1 MTTLGQRGVLGSSA
15 QGRNG
20 EQSFVNASNGNL
32 VLQDL
37 DDKLI
42 GRGLDI
48 NVVRTY
54 NSQGLLNDD
63 NGDNWTV
70 GAFGQRVVLTGTVA
84 TAGSTLA
91 RTDRDGASATYTWDA
106 ARNLYVSSAGA
117 GAFDTIGYDSTN
129 ARYTW
134 TDGATGLVERYES
147 TGSGRL
153 ISVTDPAGNT
163 VSYAYNAN
171 GTLQRMVDANGETTW
186 FDYSGSNL
194 TQVRTAATD
203 GTVLTRVR
211 YAYDTANRLSSVAV
225 DLNPEDNSIADGK
238 VYVTTYTY
246 DGTSKR
252 VASVTQTD
260 GTKHNFSYV
269 EAGGVY
275 KVATVTD
282 ALGAV
287 TRFSYDIT
295 QNTTTITD
303 PLGAQ
308 STYLYDAQGQL
319 LQMRQGVTA
328 GNPSG
333 LSQISYRY
341 DAAGNVTGVTDGE
354 GREVA
359 YEYDASGNLLK
370 ETDSAGNLHTRTY
383 NAANQLLTDTVY
395 ADAAVSRGAFSQPA
409 SLPEITRY
417 IYAQDNPRFLRFVL
431 SPQGGVT
438 EHRYNS
444 YGQALATVRYTG
456 SSYNVTLLG
465 ASAVPTEAQMSAWVG
480 SQDLRRTERDDRAY
494 DARGALSSS
503 TTYGEVDASGAGVAA
518 TAARTQYVYDQHG
531 QLLKSIDPG
540 AGTTTYIYDG
550 LGRVLSISAPSLDGG
565 ATPNTTIT
573 SYDDAGGKTSV
584 TVASGLVTIS
594 AYDKAGRLVSVT
606 QQSQGTGVLGST
618 TYAYDKDGNLLMTQD
633 PTGVRKWMLYDEA
646 GRKIADIDA
655 TGAVIEYVYSRN
667 GQLRQ
672 TIAYATRINTTVLVD
687 AAGKPTTAW
696 VSDNRVTSLPVL
708 RPATMAA
715 QDQKV
720 WRFYDNAGRLAWQVD
735 ALGYVTQTT
744 YDGASRVLGVTQL
757 ANPID
762 VAPLIQGA
770 NVDLG
775 VDPSTLGGIALTL
788 DSMESTPL
796 GHVMVL
802 TATVEGTTP
811 GGMVS
816 FFDGETIIGSAP
828 VIDGKAL
835 LVTDRLSVG
844 THNLRVAYSGDALR
858 PASISKTVKKF
869 ITPAATTATLTYLS
883 PAAGSSDPL
892 TLRLT
897 VAANQPS
904 WVALP
909 GGKVVFYNGDVVLSE
924 AMVVNGVANLS
935 LNSWPSMDAF
945 VARLPKGLATAIVAS
960 GIKDDLVLKALSLAI
975 NSVVASNAEVAYSAI
990 SSKFTEIGNLFVSNL
1005 HLPGGVVFN
1014 KDVIGPLSNGLL
1026 DTGKQW
1032 PEIRSALSAISSDLD
1047 SLSRYGGLS
1056 GKMNLRAEY
1065 AGDALHT
1072 GYVVQTQVVPT
1083 PPSITLSASTT
1094 RVTDGRSVT
1103 LSAQVMDSR
1112 AGGRVDFFVKDMST
1126 GNPVIKFLGTANVV
1140 NGMATLVVNSLPAG
1154 MYTWSATYSNPRDLF
1169 SGTLAQG
1176 PALQVDMNQSNSS
1189 QWNTVDESVDG
1200 GYSISVSGMA
1210 SSDPVTGMMA
1220 RLRISD
1226 REKYLGVKGT
1236 YDVFIDNSLIGSFT
1250 YDSYSWE
1257 RSADFVIPID
1267 IPRDKA
1273 DHRLTIYFN
1282 GHFISTLFSVD
1293 NIAPQVLTSTTLS
1306 VSSATAQEGSP
1317 VTLRADVSPVLSDY
1331 KTDWRLHPNA
1341 ISGIVTFYANGVAIG
1356 TATAVNGQASLVI
1369 NSLLLGIN
1377 SITASY
1383 AGNDNYSSSTSA
1395 VPPPVTVPAT
1405 LASTTTTLTSSQ
1417 ATLSDDAALTL
1428 TASVST
1434 STGSTTFGGTV
1445 DFYNGTTLLGSATV
1459 VNGRAILTVD
1469 KSQTSVGT
1477 NALRAVFSGDA
1488 NTAGST
1494 GTYNQVVVQ
1503 AVPSMVLSASKQW
1516 IYADSYPVTFTVQVN
1531 GVASGGLVSFFIG
1544 SRMFFV
1550 DPQCIGTAT
1559 VVNGVAT
1566 LTVGSLPKG
1575 NYGWS
1580 ASYSSGNGT
1589 LSNVAQEATNYLDV
1603 EGEPR
1608 PAIDG
1613 TSGYQLQVNGAKKPD
1628 QEGNGLV
1635 TLGAT
1640 PTVWLRD
1647 RGNASG
1653 INGVFGIFVDGN
1665 LVGSVVNNLAGNPSN
1680 ADLQFALPAF
1690 SWAGEHKLTLVF
1702 TPWHSG
1708 QAEGR
1713 SFRITTTIKVD
1724 PASTSLTLSTPPS
1737 TAPVGSTITLNATVS
1752 AVPSAGATP
1761 LPLGPLYGGT
1771 VTFYANGKPIGTADV
1786 RNGIATL
1793 AVDSLLQGA
1802 TKITATYSGNN
1813 NYLSSQTVD
1822 SSSKTIQIAG
1832 NVTSSSIIQVTGT
1845 PVSLTNLTTAVIAK
1859 DGALSVR
1866 VVGKTPTGLVS
1877 FYSGTNLLGT
1887 VTVMEDG
1894 TATLRGVP
1902 IPAGTHTFS
1911 AVYSGDELNA
1921 DGALSFTQV
1930 VEGTPTTPVWVGLDI
1945 TQDRTATQ
1953 LFNRNGQLQG
1963 VLDAEGYLTEYKYNA
1978 AGEQVQ
1984 TIRYA
1989 HRAANF
1995 SSVSARMMAMAIA
2008 RASGDLAG
2016 VRPEASAGDIR
2027 SYNFYNARGQLVGQV
2042 DGEGYLTETIYDARG
2057 NITQTRRYAAL
2068 AKTPGAANAT
2078 LATIRPDANA
2088 QDQTVTQTWS
2098 AANQLLSR
2106 TNVEGTVTTFT
2117 YDVAGRLVQT
2127 TTAAGTAD
2135 ERITRQRYD
2144 SQGRL
2149 IAELDGRGSDVVAL
2163 ADALSKWSANG
2174 STHTYDTAGRRT
2186 STTDANGHR
2195 TLFFYDALGRLTYT
2209 VNALGEV
2216 TESRY
2221 NVHGLVFEQIVY
2233 GTRVNVSTLGAT
2245 TPGGLNTDTLKA
2257 QLAAVADPAKDTHVL
2272 STYNATGTKA
2282 TIVDG
2287 LGNTTSYSYNAFR
2300 EVTASTQTRL
2310 SGQVVTNTVAFDR
2323 RGQQI
2328 SSTLDSTGAAI
2339 TRRNS
2344 YDAFGRVNTRTDAN
2358 GNTTNLR
2365 YDRLGRVV
2373 TTTDANSAEH
2383 ITTYDAFDRVL
2394 TQRDALGNVTSYT
2407 YNLADRSV
2415 TVTTPEGVS
2424 VTTVHNRQGQTSS
2437 ITDGRG
2443 NTTTYSYDKSGNL
2456 LQTQAP
2462 EGVGTS
2468 TTYDKI
2474 GLKLSTTDAR
2484 GTVTTYGYDAANRL
2498 LTRTV
2503 DPTGLQLTT
2512 SYQYDAKGQ
2521 AIRVTDSGGI
2531 VTVTEYDL
2539 NGQVASQT
2547 VDPSNGAYVGLNLR
2561 TVYTHDTDG
2570 TTLSV
2575 QGPDGRLTR
2584 YNYDGAGR
2592 RIKEQVDPLGLN
2604 LTRSYAYDGEGNV
2617 VKSIDGQG
2625 NATLFIYDKANRLA
2639 FTIDAMGGVQQNS
2652 YDAEGRL
2659 IRQSTYTAFVPVAA
2673 WNGVAPSL
2681 STMQAL
2687 LPTLGA
2693 IATQSRRY
2701 DRDGR
2706 LSFSVDA
2713 TGAVVKYSYDAGG
2726 NVIEARAYAQRIDLS
2741 QWNGVVDPPVVADD
2755 AHDQRSRNVYDA
2767 LGRKT
2772 YTIDGTG
2779 AVVRQ
2784 VFDAAGNI
2792 KERFAYSLRVPV
2804 ATAATPQALAAA
2816 VAQVA
2821 DPARDLHDV
2830 YAYDRAGRQTSHT
2843 DGMGAVTTQTYD
2855 RNGNVTSRT
2864 DANNQVTRY
2873 AYDTVGRLVYTL
2885 GPLGQLEKNTY
2896 DAAGRITLTT
2906 RYAKAVVVTGL
2917 GNALTVDQLKA
2928 LAAET
2933 SGQDQQQY
2941 SVYDKSGRLSATVDA
2956 LGSVVTFVRDGNGNI
2971 TQRTAWASPI
2981 NMATWVPGTTPA
2993 PSVDPANDQQT
3004 RIFYDGMGREAF
3016 TVDALGYA
3024 VRRQYNAQ
3032 GQLERITRY
3041 ATAVPAQ
3048 TANSYDALLQAATNG
3063 AAGAGSAPQITVY
3076 GYDAAGNRIRQTSA
3090 FGQPEAAT
3098 TLYVYDGLGRLTR
3111 TVDPRG
3117 VELSQGDAP
3126 SALNERKLLGYI
3138 NAGGGALKASDL
3150 SSAQREA
3157 LAARYSTVNDYD
3169 AAGHKISVTDALGGV
3184 TRSEYDATGHV
3195 VRITDPR
3202 GNSALYYFDA
3212 AGRVTLSVDPEGYAT
3227 ATTYDPLGQTL
3238 SVKRH
3243 FNRVSGTYGIAQ
3255 PPALPGANPSD
3266 ALTRFEYDAAGRLS
3280 KTIDAE
3286 SNSESYTYNALG
3298 QRETLTNKLGGVTS
3312 YTYDQLGRKVSET
3325 LPITSRNADGQSV
3338 AVVNRYAYDA
3348 FGNKASTTEA
3358 AGLPEQRVTQFK
3370 YDGLNREVEQR
3381 QAAVSIY
3388 TAPTGWTTA
3397 TPTRRSTYDAS
3408 GNLVAVVDPNGG
3420 RTRAWFDANNR
3431 KVAEVNATGTL
3442 STWAYDAAGNVMAQN
3457 IYGDL
3462 LSLPVSDARPVPV
3475 NAANVRTTTYKV
3487 DANNRILSSTIA
3499 QVEYGEYNSKTGQYT
3514 VFDRRDLIQ
3523 RSFYDANGNVVRQEN
3538 AANAASLTW
3547 YDKLGQK
3554 VLEVDAM
3561 GYGVRWE
3568 RDANGAVFRETRFAK
3583 SIALGSLSESTA
3595 LSTILAKFEPQASDQ
3610 ITEYTYDRN
3619 GRTTSESR
3627 LGVASASVGAD
3638 GTLTQSVSAATQRY
3652 GYDAMGNR
3660 TSVTDALN
3668 QRTDRSYD
3676 QLGRLLAE
3684 RKPQAAVNTGS
3695 GSSALLRLTT
3705 EYEYDGL
3712 NNIRREIR
3720 RGIDNAVESDDEIVR
3735 YGYDATGVR
3744 TSMVTAKGETFTY
3757 GRDANG
3763 NNTAQMVDRQDADG
3777 TVTREMVSIAYDAAN
3792 RETTRFTGTRDA
3804 ANAPVYNVAN
3814 TVTLGYNAW
3823 GELVSKRTG
3832 SGDANGA
3839 AQEYYDYDKAGRLWR
3854 SNSQGGVS
3862 KAWLYDMAGNAT
3874 LQLESQRLNLRTM
3887 SLQEMTGNGTT
3898 PSPDILVTITSYD
3911 RNNRA
3916 VSVVQP
3922 KMDASR
3928 PNLIMYAATLN
3939 VESGQYGG
3947 LDIAVANPLAGTTS
3961 IQAPSDTSATGA
3973 VSVLGMPFS
3982 GGNIRPITNGEA
3994 GVPGKSGNYSSTVV
4008 GVTDIVLGSND
4019 GWTSSIE
4026 NIYGAVTWRVEVG
4039 GVPNYLGRVTN
4050 WPVTVHPRNSDLN
4063 VMMGQLPGSLV
4074 LGNAFANT
4082 QMLPIRIVATVQSS
4096 GQDIVVSNGA
4106 IRKSPSSTQDQTLS
4120 GTFMRLT
4127 AGEARD
4133 SDTIQLYSR
4142 PAGSTQPF
4150 SQTLPIFKAGEGGSS
4165 LNNTSVNG
4173 WYLTRLESLS
4183 GPTELM
4189 LVITQAD
4196 GKVVRRE
4203 SIQWNP
4209 ATRQSSSSVAAAQP
4223 VFTTD
4228 NVAHFTGLQTGG
4240 TSPAA
4245 ILVRSRNAPQGTGTM
4260 YWPAGTAGRF
4270 DVQLGPGNNDLAI
4283 DMLND
4288 RGVVM
4293 DTLVGTM
4300 NPGSSLYDMRFI
4312 GSLPSSIT
4320 FRDIPK
4326 GATTLTIEYSPTS
4339 AGGQPAGSVTLT
4351 RQAGKAEWV
4360 WDAGNLV
4367 ADPRA
4372 LYSYT
4377 LHFVAR
4383 DADGFILTDATGNA
4397 TIGAVNNGTKAAL
4410 TGSVK
4415 HQILTFDPGI
4425 PEGRTLKIRYREKGA
4440 TASDFIEAT
4449 ATRGSINAIF
4459 KWDATANNL
4468 NPAKEYEFL
4477 YDVYNAA
4484 GAVISNGEGYF
4495 KPDTDISNDGSN
4507 SNAHWVIPN
4516 LPGGPVIPGQPP
4528 VVTGLWVVQRQQDYD
4543 AFGHVISEFDG
4554 NGNETKLY
4562 YNTLGLLTDKV
4573 GPTVDITLANGQAQT
4588 TRPTEYYSHD
4598 LNGRLVGKR
4607 DANGNQSTAQ
4617 IDAAGRTV
4625 AEWHPGAV
4633 AGSSTVVR
4641 KSYDIF
4647 GNLITVTDEIGRVT
4661 TNTYDLNNRLVR
4673 VDRPVNADGSHA
4685 FDTYEYDV
4693 VGQRIAHANA
4703 LSFRERTYYDSMG
4716 RVTRYISA
4724 EGATVSYGYTYDNS
4738 IGSAGGVNTGGWVA
4752 TTTDANGRTQ
4762 TLKNDVFGRMMW
4774 KQDFGGHQFTYGYN
4788 WSGLIATQTGTSGQ
4802 NISYTYYD
4810 NGYLRKVIDLGVS
4823 TESTFEYDNNGNRI
4837 FEGFKS
4843 TAGDVAMVFQWSRV
4857 SYDAYNR
4864 VKTIDD
4870 ARYLINYEYDA
4881 NGNRRRVK
4889 STYKNVVDGSQEVQD
4904 YWYAYDGMNRFT
4916 VTMGQMVNGQI
4927 VRGASGDGVTIEYD
4941 DAGQRKAAT
4950 YAANATDPGH
4960 REDYAYDG
4968 AGNLTTMV
4976 LDGVLRSRRTNDLAG
4991 RVTRYEEWFEDGAL
5005 SAQKDRT
5012 WNKDNQL
5019 TVEVEHRLTKG
5030 TDGRKWSDTTTAYTL
5045 MKDGTLSKVDSL
5057 TNSFNN
5063 FNPSAQD
5070 PAVVITRMISNY
5082 AYEWWDGAKQ
5092 TAITLDPVSTGYDPQ
5107 RPQPPGYSVF
5117 GYDVNGHLK
5126 TASDINRTTPRTF
5139 EYWTNAEGQVLQR
5152 QELIGGTVNSQTGVV
5167 TGASKSRDHRYFYFD
5182 GKRVG
5187 NVGNDGVERED
5198 YAQQLARSAAAQSPD
5213 DKYRKFIPTNSADF
5227 DENYQPINASFPG
5240 PAPGSYTVREGD
5252 TLENIARS
5260 LWGDAQLWYLLADA
5274 NGLDGQ
5280 PSAALT
5286 PNTVLQVPNKV
5297 TNLHNTSSTFRPYDP
5312 GKAMGDTSP
5321 TLPDPLP
5328 APRDSGGGCGG
5339 VGQLIMAVVAV
5350 VVTIYTA
5357 GVAGTYFAAAG
5368 SAGAAGG
5375 FAGGVAVLGGS
5386 GGFAAAVGAGVL
5398 GGAAGSIASQAVG
5411 MAIGAQDSFSWKG
5424 VALGALGAGVGAGV
5438 ASWLSGGS
5446 AGAWLAGKVGD
5457 LAAAGRMAIGNIAS
5471 QGLSI
5476 ATGLQRGFDWK
5487 GVAASAA
5494 SGFVSA
5500 SAGDWAKGA
5509 NWDLAGQ
5516 RFASTVAGGL
5526 MSAAVR
5532 GGSIGKDLPGIIGDA
5547 VGSAVTVGN
5556 VLGDSIVAANGQGGM
5571 TRGEAEERTA
5581 AQEVYAMGDGIPRLN
5596 GRDFSQDAAAR
5607 RAGINP
5613 AGLPTYIES
5622 SAAPA
5627 ADAAVSGGKGITQI
5641 VAELSQSSTY
5651 TARSGDS
5658 ISRILGTS
5666 DPQAVG
5672 DFMRLNGLKSS
5683 TVYAGRDYLIP
5694 GAMQNLGDNSALG
5707 QNALNVDNSRLK
5719 AISDARAAQAS
5730 TIYNASFADNTDA
5743 RDLQLRAARA
5753 GDIAFVA
5760 NIFGKSPALPATV
5773 ALPAQWSVAEQS
5785 SPVARGATIEQ
5796 VRAGGIDVRGGPS
5809 SFAAQGM
5816 EFGRLPGQE
5825 LTPFQRKL
5833 GEFANDIPK
5842 IPSNLV
5848 VGAVEGGMNLMWG
5861 VMPGAP
5867 DYVPYL
5873 NSLRVPYNSPVSE
5886 YMEFG
5891 LGLTTA
5897 ALSRIPNAE
5906 GTLINTARSGQLV
5919 PLLPESS
5926 LTTRQMAI
5934 HAELAE
5940 PGATATFRKR
5950 SVSMN
5955 DLNAIG
5961 RVTGDEYSMFTNK
5974 GSRLIIRGDG
5984 SDVVV
5989 SPAMYGDLLAGKY
6002 GRFSGH
6008 THPPGYSVMPGPQD
6022 RPFLSSMK
6030 QDVSTIWGFDG
6041 QSTTRY
6047 TFGQV
6052 GLADDARIASEI
6064 ARRNWARLYGKN

>member
-1 MTTLGQRGVLGSSA
+1 MVAIVSGNSLGLSLSSLTTLGQRGVLGSSA

-465 ASAVPTEAQMSAWVG
+465 ASAVPTEAQMSAWAG
-480 SQDLRRTERDDRAY
+480 SQDLRRTERTDRAY
-494 DARGALSSS
+494 DTRGALSSS

-518 TAARTQYVYDQHG
+518 TAAKTQYVYDQHG

-708 RPATMAA
+708 RPATMTA

-816 FFDGETIIGSAP
+816 FFDGETIIGSVP

-1005 HLPGGVVFN
+1005 HLPGGIVFN

-1026 DTGKQW
+1026 DAGKQW
-1032 PEIRSALSAISSDLD
+1032 PEIRLALSAISSDLD

-1103 LSAQVMDSR
+1103 LSAQVTDSR

-1293 NIAPQVLTSTTLS
+1293 NVAPQVLTSTTLS

-1317 VTLRADVSPVLSDY
+1317 VTLRADVSPVLSGY

-1341 ISGIVTFYANGVAIG
+1341 IGGIVTFYANGVAIG

-1369 NSLLLGIN
+1369 NSLPLGIN

-1702 TPWHSG
+1702 TPWHNG

-2106 TNVEGTVTTFT
+2106 TNAEGTITSFT

-2127 TTAAGTAD
+2127 TTAVGTAD
-2135 ERITRQRYD
+2135 ERTQRLRYD
-2144 SQGRL
+2144 IQGNL
-2149 IAELDGRGSDVVAL
+2149 IAELDGRGSAAVAQNDPL
-2163 ADALSKWSANG
+2163 AAWAANG
-2174 STHTYDTAGRRT
+2174 STHTYDATGRRA

-2221 NVHGLVFEQIVY
+2221 NAHGLVFEQIVY

-2245 TPGGLNTDTLKA
+2245 TPGGLSTDTLKA

-2272 STYNATGTKA
+2272 STYNATGTRA
-2282 TIVDG
+2282 TTVDG

-2373 TTTDANSAEH
+2373 TTTDANGAEH

-2547 VDPSNGAYVGLNLR
+2547 VDPSSGAYVGLNLR

-2772 YTIDGTG
+2772 YTIDGIG
-2779 AVVRQ
+2779 AVVQQ

-2830 YAYDRAGRQTSHT
+2830 YVYDRAGRQTSHT

-2906 RYAKAVVVTGL
+2906 RYAKAVVATGL
-2917 GNALTVDQLKA
+2917 SNAPTVDQLKA
-2928 LAAET
+2928 LATEAP
-2933 SGQDQQQY
+2933 GQDQKQY

-2956 LGSVVTFVRDGNGNI
+2956 LGNVVTFVRDGNGNI
-2971 TQRTAWASPI
+2971 TQRTARASPI

-3048 TANSYDALLQAATNG
+3048 TANTYDALLQAATNG

-3150 SSAQREA
+3150 SPAQREA

-3227 ATTYDPLGQTL
+3227 ATTYDSLGQTL
-3238 SVKRH
+3238 SVKRY

-3255 PPALPGANPSD
+3255 PPALPNTSPSD

-3338 AVVNRYAYDA
+3338 AVINRYAYDA
-3348 FGNKASTTEA
+3348 FGNKTSATEA

-3388 TAPTGWTTA
+3388 TAATGWTTA

-3462 LSLPVSDARPVPV
+3462 LSLPVSDARPVPI

-3583 SIALGSLSESTA
+3583 SIVLGSLSESTA

-3720 RGIDNAVESDDEIVR
+3720 RGIDNAVESDDKIVR

-4203 SIQWNP
+4203 SIGWNP

-4245 ILVRSRNAPQGTGTM
+4245 IQVRSRNAPQGTGTM

-4449 ATRGSINAIF
+4449 ATRGNINAIF

-4573 GPTVDITLANGQAQT
+4573 GPTVDITLANGQVQT
-4588 TRPTEYYSHD
+4588 TGPTEYYSYD

-4607 DANGNQSTAQ
+4607 DANGNQSSAQ

-4625 AEWHPGAV
+4625 AEWHPGAA
-4633 AGSSTVVR
+4633 AGSSTAVR

-4661 TNTYDLNNRLVR
+4661 TSTYDLNNRLVR
-4673 VDRPVNADGSHA
+4673 VDRPMNADGSHA

-4724 EGATVSYGYTYDNS
+4724 EGATVNYGYTYDNS

-4843 TAGDVAMVFQWSRV
+4843 TAGNVAMVFQWSRV

-4976 LDGVLRSRRTNDLAG
+4976 LDGVLRSRRTSDLAG

-5092 TAITLDPVSTGYDPQ
+5092 TAITLDPASTGYDPQ

-5240 PAPGSYTVREGD
+5240 PTPGSYTVREGD

-5398 GGAAGSIASQAVG
+5398 GGAAGSIASQTVG

-5446 AGAWLAGKVGD
+5446 AGAWLAGKGGD
-5457 LAAAGRMAIGNIAS
+5457 LAAAGRMAIGSIAS

-5556 VLGDSIVAANGQGGM
+5556 ALGDSL
-5571 TRGEAEERTA
+5571 AE
-5581 AQEVYAMGDGIPRLN
+5581 AMGQSSNNAPRPRQLGSGTYRLDDVDNLLN
-5596 GRDFSQDAAAR
+5596 AHFAATDQLAPSNGDSTSGR
-5607 RAGINP
+5607 
-5613 AGLPTYIES
+5613 
-5622 SAAPA
+5622 
-5627 ADAAVSGGKGITQI
+5627 GITQI
-5641 VAELSQSSTY
+5641 MAEINAKAMATSYYDSDNWDRMGNMPAVAKAGREASQGAWGIASSRAGAGASNGDINRIKNQLLYLNPELAQGVKAGQSYYEPGADTPENLVLARGADQVYVSQLNARTDAQRLSDAAQTSTATASDVATTSGPQGSALLDFLGPRQTVADLLRPRSSTVADAIADYQARGGGGQVLTPIDTVAERAAGERRLRDQNSIGIAGLGPVFMGPAVTARMAGAPENVVEGFAESWTGIMLSVAGISPGSVVARPFNQLETPQGFSSSQFDVMKEAVKSVIKQEGLPAGETYVQGSRAAGTARANSDIDIMHVISKSDFDNWVATRAAEQPSQSLQ
-5651 TARSGDS
+5651 AKIQKMAVNQERLNAWS
-5658 ISRILGTS
+5658 ISRTFESSIWEGAYPTVSSLGVPKIQFS
-5666 DPQAVG
+5666 MGV
-5672 DFMRLNGLKSS
+5672 
-5683 TVYAGRDYLIP
+5683 
-5694 GAMQNLGDNSALG
+5694 
-5707 QNALNVDNSRLK
+5707 
-5719 AISDARAAQAS
+5719 AS
-5730 TIYNASFADNTDA
+5730 TEF
-5743 RDLQLRAARA
+5743 LA
-5753 GDIAFVA
+5753 GPQIHF
-5760 NIFGKSPALPATV
+5760 SPPPPSISSNVPA
-5773 ALPAQWSVAEQS
+5773 
-5785 SPVARGATIEQ
+5785 
-5796 VRAGGIDVRGGPS
+5796 S
-5809 SFAAQGM
+5809 SFWP
-5816 EFGRLPGQE
+5816 LSKGQ
-5825 LTPFQRKL
+5825 
-5833 GEFANDIPK
+5833 
-5842 IPSNLV
+5842 
-5848 VGAVEGGMNLMWG
+5848 
-5861 VMPGAP
+5861 
-5867 DYVPYL
+5867 
-5873 NSLRVPYNSPVSE
+5873 
-5886 YMEFG
+5886 
-5891 LGLTTA
+5891 
-5897 ALSRIPNAE
+5897 
-5906 GTLINTARSGQLV
+5906 
-5919 PLLPESS
+5919 
-5926 LTTRQMAI
+5926 
-5934 HAELAE
+5934 
-5940 PGATATFRKR
+5940 
-5950 SVSMN
+5950 
-5955 DLNAIG
+5955 
-5961 RVTGDEYSMFTNK
+5961 
-5974 GSRLIIRGDG
+5974 
-5984 SDVVV
+5984 
-5989 SPAMYGDLLAGKY
+5989 
-6002 GRFSGH
+6002 
-6008 THPPGYSVMPGPQD
+6008 
-6022 RPFLSSMK
+6022 
-6030 QDVSTIWGFDG
+6030 
-6041 QSTTRY
+6041 
-6047 TFGQV
+6047 
-6052 GLADDARIASEI
+6052 
-6064 ARRNWARLYGKN
+6064 